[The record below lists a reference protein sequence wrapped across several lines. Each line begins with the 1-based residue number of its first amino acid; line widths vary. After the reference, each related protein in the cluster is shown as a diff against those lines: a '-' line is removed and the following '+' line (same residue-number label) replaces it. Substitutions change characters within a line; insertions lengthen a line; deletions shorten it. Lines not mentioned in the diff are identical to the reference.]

1 MGGILEDQVVW
12 KFLGAGCE
20 RSLYYRG
27 VSQWNALTADLKNSI
42 NINIFKRGLFKRIFN
57 KDYIVIYRLLL

>member
-1 MGGILEDQVVW
+1 MEIP
-12 KFLGAGCE
+12 GCRLSTGQ
-20 RSLYYRG
+20 RSFYYRG

-57 KDYIVIYRLLL
+57 KD